1 MLYDITASIDYSYQ
15 NPSVLG
21 RTLLRLLPATI
32 PGAQRLI
39 AGSVTS
45 EPAAAERI
53 DRNDYFGNGV
63 TELAFRSATRSAS
76 FRVQARVERVAA
88 APALDLS
95 PSLKRLADEIRDHSG
110 LGPTAPHHFLGQ
122 SERIRPATAMTAYA
136 REQLGEVETT
146 LGAVKEIGRALYRDM
161 KFDPKATTVDT
172 DPMEAF
178 VKRHGVCQDFTHIM
192 IACLRGIGVPAG
204 YVSGYLRTRPPPGKE
219 RLAGADAMHAWVRA
233 WCGLEIG
240 WVEFDPTNDL
250 MVAAD
255 HITVAV
261 GRDYDDVA
269 PVKGVLRIAGRQMSD
284 HSVDVI
290 PLG

>member
-1 MLYDITASIDYSYQ
+1 M
-15 NPSVLG
+15 
-21 RTLLRLLPATI
+21 
-32 PGAQRLI
+32 
-39 AGSVTS
+39 
-45 EPAAAERI
+45 
-53 DRNDYFGNGV
+53 
-63 TELAFRSATRSAS
+63 
-76 FRVQARVERVAA
+76 
-88 APALDLS
+88 
-95 PSLKRLADEIRDHSG
+95 
-110 LGPTAPHHFLGQ
+110 GP
-122 SERIRPATAMTAYA
+122 
-136 REQLGEVETT
+136 
-146 LGAVKEIGRALYRDM
+146 RALLQQ
-161 KFDPKATTVDT
+161 PQV
-172 DPMEAF
+172 
-178 VKRHGVCQDFTHIM
+178 
-192 IACLRGIGVPAG
+192 RGIGVPAG

-219 RLAGADAMHAWVRA
+219 RLAGADAMHGWVRA